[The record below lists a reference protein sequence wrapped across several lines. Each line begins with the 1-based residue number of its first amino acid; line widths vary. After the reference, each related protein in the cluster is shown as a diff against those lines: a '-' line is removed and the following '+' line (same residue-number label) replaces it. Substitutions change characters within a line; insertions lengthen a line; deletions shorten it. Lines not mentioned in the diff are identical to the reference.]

1 MHMTR
6 LVNTLLAHALL
17 CLEQGVENV
26 CEPTPEAYRRRKR
39 RNSNAPGS
47 GPPAALS
54 AIEKAEQLS
63 AEFLDRHVNG
73 D

>member
-6 LVNTLLAHALL
+6 LVNALLAHALL
-17 CLEQGVENV
+17 RLEQGVENV
-26 CEPTPEAYRRRKR
+26 CEPTPEAYRRR
-39 RNSNAPGS
+39 AEIVMCQVVATL
-47 GPPAALS
+47 AALS
-54 AIEKAEQLS
+54 AIEKAEQLP